1 MRQEVPLKPKYVSV
15 QHQSVIAALLVACLS
30 VAMTGSTMTQRGPQ
44 HDDSIKALFPKL
56 RYGIRLLPSIMKST
70 E

>member
-1 MRQEVPLKPKYVSV
+1 
-15 QHQSVIAALLVACLS
+15 
-30 VAMTGSTMTQRGPQ
+30 MTQRGPQ

-56 RYGIRLLPSIMKST
+56 RYGIRLLPSILKST